1 MARSRASAKQ
11 AGSRFER
18 EVADYL
24 AANLSDFIDR
34 SPRWGG
40 ADKGDIA
47 NVRDSYNNKI
57 AVECKNTTR
66 LDLPKWTA
74 EARVEAVNLEALVGV
89 VVHKRHGVG
98 DVGQQWVS
106 MTLDDLIKLLQGVAE

>member
-1 MARSRASAKQ
+1 MARSNKSAKA

-24 AANLSDFIDR
+24 RDNLSEFIDR
-34 SPRWGG
+34 QVKTG
-40 ADKGDIA
+40 ALDKGDIA

-66 LDLPKWTA
+66 MDLPKWVA
-74 EARVEAVNLEALVGV
+74 EAQTEAVNLGALVGV
-89 VVHKRHGVG
+89 TIHKRHGVG
-98 DVGQQWVS
+98 DVGRQWVT
-106 MTLDDLIKLLQGVAE
+106 MTVDDLIRLLEGGVQ